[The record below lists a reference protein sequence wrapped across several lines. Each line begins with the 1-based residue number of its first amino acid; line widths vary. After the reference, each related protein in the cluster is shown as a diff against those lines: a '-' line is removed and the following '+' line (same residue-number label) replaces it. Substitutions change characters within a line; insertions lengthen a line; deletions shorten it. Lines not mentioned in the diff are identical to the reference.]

1 MKNLLTFTLLFLFA
15 LVLHAQDPKLNIVV
29 IGAHPDDCDVDAG
42 GTAYQFA
49 QMGHHVLFVSLT
61 NGDAGHYS
69 KGGGA
74 LAKIRMKEAEEAGRR
89 IGVTYKVLDNHD
101 AELMPTL
108 ELRHEIIR
116 IIRRWNADVV
126 ITHRPY
132 DYHPD
137 HRNTGIAV
145 QDAAFL
151 VTVPNVAPDVP
162 ALKVNPV
169 FLYSQDGFQKP
180 NPFQPDIAVDIS
192 EVYDK
197 KVYGMAAHESQFFE
211 WLAWL
216 DGKLETVPEG
226 EQERLDWLAK
236 MRLNT
241 PTPAIRK
248 SLEKW
253 YSPEVAAKAT
263 AAEAFEICEFG
274 RHPSD
279 EDIVHL
285 FPMLGKK

>member
-1 MKNLLTFTLLFLFA
+1 MKTSILFLLSCLIAFTMN
-15 LVLHAQDPKLNIVV
+15 AQNSKLNIVV
-29 IGAHPDDCDVDAG
+29 IGAHPDDCDLDAG
-42 GTAYQFA
+42 GTAIQFA
-49 QMGHHVLFVSLT
+49 QMGHKVLFVSLT
-61 NGDAGHYS
+61 NGDAGHFAN
-69 KGGGA
+69 GGGA
-74 LAKIRMKEAEEAGRR
+74 LAKIRMAEAQEAGKRF
-89 IGVTYKVLDNHD
+89 GVTYKVLDNHD

-108 ELRHEIIR
+108 ELRKEVIR
-116 IIRRWNADVV
+116 LIRSWNADVV
-126 ITHRPY
+126 ISPRPY

-137 HRNTGIAV
+137 HRNTGIVV

-192 EVYDK
+192 AVYDK
-197 KVYGMAAHESQFFE
+197 KVYAMAAHESQFFE
-211 WLAWL
+211 WLPWL
-216 DGKLETVPEG
+216 NSQLDEVPKDEQGRLEWLGKG
-226 EQERLDWLAK
+226 RI
-236 MRLNT
+236 NT

-253 YSPEVAAKAT
+253 YGEERAEKVT

-279 EDIVHL
+279 EEIKVL
-285 FPMLGKK
+285 FPMLGK

>member
-1 MKNLLTFTLLFLFA
+1 MKTLSFFFLIISF
-15 LVLHAQDPKLNIVV
+15 VLSIHAQDSKINVVV
-29 IGAHPDDCDVDAG
+29 IGAHPDDCDVDVG

-89 IGVTYKVLDNHD
+89 FGVTYKVLDNHD

-108 ELRHEIIR
+108 KLRHDVIR
-116 IIRRWNADVV
+116 LIRSWDADLV

-137 HRNTGIAV
+137 HRNTAIVV

-162 ALKVNPV
+162 ALKTNPV
-169 FLYSQDGFQKP
+169 FLYSHDNFQKP
-180 NPFQPDIAVDIS
+180 NPFQPDIAIDIS
-192 EVYDK
+192 KVYDK

-211 WLAWL
+211 WLPWL
-216 DGKLETVPEG
+216 NGVLDQVPEN
-226 EQERLDWLAK
+226 ETERLEWLGK
-236 MRLNT
+236 MRFQVIT
-241 PTPAIRK
+241 PNIRK

-253 YSPEVAAKAT
+253 YGSEKAADAT
-263 AAEAFEICEFG
+263 SAEAFEICEFG

-279 EDIVHL
+279 EEIRGL
-285 FPMLGKK
+285 FPMIGK

>member
-1 MKNLLTFTLLFLFA
+1 MKIAFIFLLSLTLAFFTQ
-15 LVLHAQDPKLNIVV
+15 AQHSKINVVV
-29 IGAHPDDCDVDAG
+29 IGAHPDDADVDVG

-49 QMGHHVLFVSLT
+49 QMGHNVLFVSLT
-61 NGDAGHYS
+61 NGDAGHFS

-74 LAKIRMKEAEEAGRR
+74 LAKIRINEAQEAGKR

-108 ELRHEIIR
+108 KLRHDIIR
-116 IIRRWNADVV
+116 IIRNWNADVV

-137 HRNTGIAV
+137 HRNTAIAV

-162 ALKVNPV
+162 ALKMNPV
-169 FLYSQDGFQKP
+169 FLYSHDNFQKP

-192 EVYDK
+192 AVYDK
-197 KVYGMAAHESQFFE
+197 KVYGMAAHKSQFFE
-211 WLAWL
+211 WLPWL
-216 DGKLETVPEG
+216 DEKLEDVPDN
-226 EQERLDWLAK
+226 EQDRLEWLGK
-236 MRLNT
+236 MRLNA
-241 PTPAIRK
+241 PSPAMRK

-253 YSPEVAAKAT
+253 YDTETAEKAR
-263 AAEAFEICEFG
+263 AVEAFEICEFG

-279 EDIVHL
+279 EEIRIL
-285 FPMLGKK
+285 FPMLGK

>member
-1 MKNLLTFTLLFLFA
+1 MKSSILILLFSLF
-15 LVLHAQDPKLNIVV
+15 VFTIQAQDKKINVVV
-29 IGAHPDDCDVDAG
+29 IGAHPDDCDVDVG

-49 QMGHHVLFVSLT
+49 QMGHNVLFVSLT
-61 NGDAGHYS
+61 NGDAGHFS

-74 LAKIRMKEAEEAGRR
+74 LAKIRMKEAQEAGKR
-89 IGVTYKVLDNHD
+89 IGVSYRVLDNHD

-108 ELRHEIIR
+108 EVRHEIIR
-116 IIRRWNADVV
+116 IIRSWNADVV

-137 HRNTGIAV
+137 HRNTATAV

-162 ALKVNPV
+162 ALRVNPV

-180 NPFQPDIAVDIS
+180 NPFQADIAVDIS
-192 EVYDK
+192 AVYDK

-211 WLAWL
+211 WLPWL
-216 DGKLETVPEG
+216 DGKLDEVPDNEKD
-226 EQERLDWLAK
+226 RLEWLGK

-253 YSPEVAAKAT
+253 YDTETAEKAT

-279 EDIVHL
+279 EDIQQL
-285 FPMLGKK
+285 FPMLGK

>member
-1 MKNLLTFTLLFLFA
+1 MRTTIILLLSFFFVFA
-15 LVLHAQDPKLNIVV
+15 THAQNTKINVVV
-29 IGAHPDDCDVDAG
+29 IGAHPDDADVDVG

-49 QMGHHVLFVSLT
+49 QMGHNVLFVSLT
-61 NGDAGHYS
+61 NGDAGHFN

-74 LAKIRMKEAEEAGRR
+74 LAKIRINEAEEAGKR
-89 IGVTYKVLDNHD
+89 IGVSYKVLDNHD

-108 ELRHEIIR
+108 KLRHDIIR
-116 IIRRWNADVV
+116 IIRNWNADVV

-137 HRNTGIAV
+137 HRNTAIAV

-162 ALKVNPV
+162 ALKANPV
-169 FLYSQDGFQKP
+169 FLYSHDNFQKP
-180 NPFQPDIAVDIS
+180 NPFHPDIAVDIS
-192 EVYDK
+192 AVYNK

-211 WLAWL
+211 WLPWL
-216 DGKLETVPEG
+216 NGILDDVPANEQDRLEWLG
-226 EQERLDWLAK
+226 E
-236 MRLNT
+236 MRLNA
-241 PTPAIRK
+241 PSPAMRK

-253 YSPEVAAKAT
+253 YDTETAEKAT
-263 AAEAFEICEFG
+263 AVEAFEICEFG

-279 EDIVHL
+279 EDIRIL
-285 FPMLGKK
+285 FPMLGK

>member
-1 MKNLLTFTLLFLFA
+1 MKNILLLFFFAGLFFS
-15 LVLHAQDPKLNIVV
+15 LTAQEQKINVVV
-29 IGAHPDDCDVDAG
+29 IGAHPDDADVDVG
-42 GTAYQFA
+42 GTAYQFS
-49 QMGHHVLFVSLT
+49 QMGHNVLFVSLT
-61 NGDAGHYS
+61 NGDAGHFN

-108 ELRHEIIR
+108 KLRHDVIR
-116 IIRRWNADVV
+116 IIRNWDADVV

-137 HRNTGIAV
+137 HRNTAIVV

-162 ALKVNPV
+162 ALKTNPV
-169 FLYSQDGFQKP
+169 FLYSHDGFQKP
-180 NPFQPDIAVDIS
+180 NPFQPDIVVDIS
-192 EVYDK
+192 QVYDK

-211 WLAWL
+211 WLPWL
-216 DGKLETVPEG
+216 NGVLDQVPKTEN
-226 EQERLDWLAK
+226 ERLEWLGK
-236 MRLNT
+236 IRYSEI
-241 PTPAIRK
+241 TPAIRK
-248 SLEKW
+248 SMEKW
-253 YSPEVAAKAT
+253 YGTEVAEKST

-279 EDIVHL
+279 EEIRKL
-285 FPMLGKK
+285 FPMIGN

>member
-1 MKNLLTFTLLFLFA
+1 MRTTIILLLSCLFVFTT
-15 LVLHAQDPKLNIVV
+15 HAQNSKINVVV
-29 IGAHPDDCDVDAG
+29 IGAHPDDADVDVG

-49 QMGHHVLFVSLT
+49 QMGHNVLFVSLT
-61 NGDAGHYS
+61 NGDAGHFS

-74 LAKIRMKEAEEAGRR
+74 LAKIRMKEAEEAGKR

-108 ELRHEIIR
+108 KLRHDIIR
-116 IIRRWNADVV
+116 IIRNWNADVV

-137 HRNTGIAV
+137 HRNTAIAV

-169 FLYSQDGFQKP
+169 FLYSHDNFQKP

-192 EVYDK
+192 AVYDK

-211 WLAWL
+211 WLPWL
-216 DGKLETVPEG
+216 NGVLEDVPDN
-226 EQERLDWLAK
+226 EQERLEWLGK
-236 MRLNT
+236 MRLVT
-241 PTPAIRK
+241 ITPAMRK

-253 YSPEVAAKAT
+253 YSTETAEKAT
-263 AAEAFEICEFG
+263 AVEAFEICEFG

-279 EDIVHL
+279 EEIQML
-285 FPMLGKK
+285 FPMLGK

>member
-1 MKNLLTFTLLFLFA
+1 MKSIFLMAFICLFA
-15 LVLHAQDPKLNIVV
+15 ITLSAQDSKINVVV
-29 IGAHPDDCDVDAG
+29 IGAHPDDADVDVG

-49 QMGHHVLFVSLT
+49 QMGHNVLFVSLT
-61 NGDAGHYS
+61 NGDAGHFS

-74 LAKIRMKEAEEAGRR
+74 LAKIRIKEAEEAGRR

-108 ELRHEIIR
+108 KLRHDVIR
-116 IIRRWNADVV
+116 IIRSWDADVV

-137 HRNTGIAV
+137 HRNTAIVV

-162 ALKVNPV
+162 ALKTNPV
-169 FLYSQDGFQKP
+169 FLYSHDGFQKP
-180 NPFQPDIAVDIS
+180 NPFQPDIVVDIS
-192 EVYDK
+192 EVYNK

-211 WLAWL
+211 WLPWL
-216 DGKLETVPEG
+216 NGVLDQVPET
-226 EQERLDWLAK
+226 ENERLEWLGK
-236 MRLNT
+236 IRYSEIT
-241 PTPAIRK
+241 PDIRN
-248 SLEKW
+248 SLKKW
-253 YSPEVAAKAT
+253 YGAERAEKST

-279 EDIVHL
+279 EEIRKL
-285 FPMLGKK
+285 FPMLGE

>member
-1 MKNLLTFTLLFLFA
+1 MKTSILFLFVFF
-15 LVLHAQDPKLNIVV
+15 LSFVIQAQDSKLNIVV
-29 IGAHPDDCDVDAG
+29 IGAHPDDCDVDVG
-42 GTAYQFA
+42 GTACQFA
-49 QMGHHVLFVSLT
+49 QMGHNVLFVSLT

-74 LAKIRMKEAEEAGRR
+74 LAKIRMKEAQEAGRR

-116 IIRRWNADVV
+116 IIRNWNADVV

-162 ALKVNPV
+162 ALQVNPV

-192 EVYDK
+192 AVYDK

-216 DGKLETVPEG
+216 DGKLDEVPTG
-226 EQERLDWLAK
+226 EQERLEWLGK
-236 MRLNT
+236 MRLNI

-253 YSPEVAAKAT
+253 YGPERAEKAT

-279 EDIVHL
+279 DDIRRL
-285 FPMLGKK
+285 FPMLGK

>member
-1 MKNLLTFTLLFLFA
+1 MKTTIILLLSCFFAFTT
-15 LVLHAQDPKLNIVV
+15 HAQNSKINVVV
-29 IGAHPDDCDVDAG
+29 IGAHPDDADVDVG
-42 GTAYQFA
+42 GTAYQYA
-49 QMGHHVLFVSLT
+49 QMGHNVLFVSLT
-61 NGDAGHYS
+61 NGDAGHFS

-74 LAKIRMKEAEEAGRR
+74 LAKIRMKEAEEAGKR

-108 ELRHEIIR
+108 ELRHDIIR
-116 IIRRWNADVV
+116 IIRNWNADVV

-137 HRNTGIAV
+137 HRNTAIAV

-162 ALKVNPV
+162 ALRVNPV
-169 FLYSQDGFQKP
+169 FLYSHDNFQKP
-180 NPFQPDIAVDIS
+180 NPFQPNIAVDIS
-192 EVYDK
+192 AVYDK

-211 WLAWL
+211 WLPWL
-216 DGKLETVPEG
+216 NGVLDDVPDNEQDRLE
-226 EQERLDWLAK
+226 WLGK
-236 MRLNT
+236 MRLITIN
-241 PTPAIRK
+241 PDMRK

-253 YSPEVAAKAT
+253 YDAETAEQAT
-263 AAEAFEICEFG
+263 AVEAFEICEFG

-279 EDIVHL
+279 EDIKML
-285 FPMLGKK
+285 FPMLGK

>member
-1 MKNLLTFTLLFLFA
+1 MRTTIILLLSFFFVFA
-15 LVLHAQDPKLNIVV
+15 THALQSKINVVV
-29 IGAHPDDCDVDAG
+29 IGAHPDDADVDVG

-49 QMGHHVLFVSLT
+49 QMGHNVLFVSLT
-61 NGDAGHYS
+61 NGDAGHFN

-74 LAKIRMKEAEEAGRR
+74 LAKIRINEAEEAGKR
-89 IGVTYKVLDNHD
+89 IGVSYKVLDNHD

-108 ELRHEIIR
+108 KLRHDIIR
-116 IIRRWNADVV
+116 IIRNWNADVV

-137 HRNTGIAV
+137 HRNTAIAV

-162 ALKVNPV
+162 ALKTNPV
-169 FLYSQDGFQKP
+169 FLYSHDNFQKP
-180 NPFQPDIAVDIS
+180 NPFQPDITVDIS
-192 EVYDK
+192 AVYDK

-211 WLAWL
+211 WLPWL
-216 DGKLETVPEG
+216 NGILDDVPANEQDRLE
-226 EQERLDWLAK
+226 WLGK
-236 MRLNT
+236 MRLNA
-241 PTPAIRK
+241 PSPAMRK

-253 YSPEVAAKAT
+253 YDTETAEKAT
-263 AAEAFEICEFG
+263 AVEAFEICEFG

-279 EDIVHL
+279 EDIQIL
-285 FPMLGKK
+285 FPMLGK

>member
-1 MKNLLTFTLLFLFA
+1 MKIAIIFILSFFFAFTSQ
-15 LVLHAQDPKLNIVV
+15 AQNSKINVVV
-29 IGAHPDDCDVDAG
+29 IGAHPDDADVDVG

-61 NGDAGHYS
+61 NGDAGHFS

-74 LAKIRMKEAEEAGRR
+74 LAKIRMKEAEEAGKR

-108 ELRHEIIR
+108 KLRHDIIR
-116 IIRRWNADVV
+116 IIRNWKADVV

-137 HRNTGIAV
+137 HRNTAIAV

-169 FLYSQDGFQKP
+169 FLYSHDNFKKP

-192 EVYDK
+192 AVYDK

-211 WLAWL
+211 WLPWL
-216 DGKLETVPEG
+216 NGQLKDVPDNEQDRLE
-226 EQERLDWLAK
+226 WLAK

-241 PTPAIRK
+241 PSPTMRK

-253 YSPEVAAKAT
+253 YNSETAEKAS
-263 AAEAFEICEFG
+263 AVEAFEICEFG

-279 EDIVHL
+279 DDIRML
-285 FPMLGKK
+285 FPMLGK